1 LASVEGVSE
10 SGIEFQPAAQKEN
23 NMTSELNTSQSKNN
37 KGTAVVTGASAGM
50 GKLFAD
56 RLAKRGYDLILVAR
70 RADRLEAVAKELKSQ
85 YGVSVQTLVADLGA
99 ASDLDRVVKSI
110 SSDESISLLLNN
122 AGTSTLGSVGEIK
135 APDLQAMIGV
145 NITALTRLTVAVLP
159 GFKRR
164 NAGAIINMGS
174 VLGFQSLPISSIYS
188 GTKGFVL
195 NFTRGLQ
202 DEMAKTNI
210 IVQLVAPAA
219 IATDIWEISGVPL
232 SKLDPATVMKAE
244 DAVDAALAGL
254 DLGEKVTLPSVE
266 NLQLLTN
273 YDTAR
278 LALLGSSQS
287 SKPATRYSV
296 SARA

>member
-1 LASVEGVSE
+1 
-10 SGIEFQPAAQKEN
+10 
-23 NMTSELNTSQSKNN
+23 
-37 KGTAVVTGASAGM
+37 M
-50 GKLFAD
+50 GRLFAD
-56 RLAKRGYDLILVAR
+56 RLAKRGYDLILIAR
-70 RADRLEAVAKELKSQ
+70 RADRLEEVAKELKGR

-99 ASDLDRVVKSI
+99 ATDLDRVVNTI
-110 SSDESISLLLNN
+110 SGDESITLLLNN

-135 APDLQAMIGV
+135 DSALEAMIGV
-145 NITALTRLTVAVLP
+145 NIIALTRLTVAVLP
-159 GFKRR
+159 GFKKRDS
-164 NAGAIINMGS
+164 GTIINMGS

-202 DEMAKTNI
+202 DELAKTNI
-210 IVQLVAPAA
+210 VVQLVAPAA

-232 SKLDPATVMKAE
+232 SQLDPTTIMKAE

-266 NLQLLTN
+266 DLQLLAN

-278 LALLGSSQS
+278 LILLGSSQS
-287 SKPATRYSV
+287 GKPATRYK
-296 SARA
+296 AATQD

>member
-1 LASVEGVSE
+1 MTTE
-10 SGIEFQPAAQKEN
+10 SR
-23 NMTSELNTSQSKNN
+23 TSHSNTN

-56 RLAKRGYDLILVAR
+56 RLAKRGYNLILVAR
-70 RADRLEAVAKELKSQ
+70 RADRLEAIAKELTSQ

-99 ASDLDRVVKSI
+99 ASDLDRVVKAI
-110 SSDESISLLLNN
+110 SDDESITLLLNN

-135 APDLQAMIGV
+135 EPDLQAMIGV

-159 GFKRR
+159 GFKKRD
-164 NAGAIINMGS
+164 AGAIINMGS

-202 DEMAKTNI
+202 DELARTNI

-266 NLQLLTN
+266 DLHLLTN
-273 YDTAR
+273 YDAAR

-287 SKPATRYSV
+287 SKPATRYSF
-296 SARA
+296 SHQD